1 MTRERRRA
9 AVPDVDRR
17 KKFIINAV
25 YWAIVVGIVFLVTRY
40 LLGLIWPF
48 FLAFLFSWAMT
59 PIIRWM
65 TVNCHIKHSFSVA
78 LCLILFFGIAG
89 GLLVVVT
96 VNIVS
101 WVQDLVVW
109 LPSLYKDVILP
120 ALQEGTVRVQ
130 EFVARLDPDAISVV
144 QSVFDSVIDSLSS
157 SVSNFSLQA
166 VGIVSGL
173 VTQLPGRFLSILIC
187 AIATVFMTAD
197 FNRIMAFLLRQLS
210 DRTRLVVVKAKE
222 TFITVLK
229 KYGKSYG
236 IIMCITFCELL
247 VGLLILR
254 VDNAVLVAALIAIV
268 DIFPIVGAGLIL
280 IPWAIINLIS
290 GSVAKGLGLLAMYI
304 VITVLRQFIEP
315 RVVGH
320 QVGLHP
326 LVTLTAMLVGTKL
339 FGGIGLLGLPIA
351 CAIMKSLD
359 DTGVIHILRKEDS
372 APVPAAAGT
381 GGDTEEKV

>member
-1 MTRERRRA
+1 MGKGA
-9 AVPDVDRR
+9 KAVADMDRR

-25 YWAIVVGIVFLVTRY
+25 YWAIVLGIVVFVTRY

-65 TVNCHIKHSFSVA
+65 TVKCHIKHSFSVF
-78 LCLILFFGIAG
+78 LCLLLFFGIVG

-109 LPSLYKDVILP
+109 LPTLYRDTILP
-120 ALQEGTVRVQ
+120 ALQTATTRAQ
-130 EFVARLDPDAISVV
+130 DFVARLDPDAISVV
-144 QSVFDSVIDSLSS
+144 QSAFDNVINSLSS
-157 SVSNFSLQA
+157 AVSNFSLQA
-166 VGIVSGL
+166 VGLVSGW
-173 VTQLPGRFLSILIC
+173 VTQVPGRLLSILIC
-187 AIATVFMTAD
+187 IIATVFMTVD
-197 FNRIMAFLLRQLS
+197 FSRMTAFLLRQMP
-210 DRTRLVVVKAKE
+210 DRTRHVVVKTKE
-222 TFITVLK
+222 TFIQVLK
-229 KYGKSYG
+229 KYGRSYG

-247 VGLLILR
+247 VGFLILR
-254 VDNAVLVAALIAIV
+254 QENAVLVAAIIAIF
-268 DIFPIVGAGLIL
+268 DIFPIIGAGFFLM
-280 IPWAIINLIS
+280 PWAVINLLS
-290 GSVAKGLGLLAMYI
+290 GSIAKGLGLIAMYI

-326 LVTLTAMLVGTKL
+326 LVTLMAMLVGTKL
-339 FGGIGLLGLPIA
+339 FGGIGLLGLPLA

-359 DTGVIHILRKEDS
+359 DTGVIHILRKEDD
-372 APVPAAAGT
+372 APVPAG
-381 GGDTEEKV
+381 EEKF